1 MTTRTVLQSGLV
13 AVFFVAGGMVP
24 SSADILQEQYNQ
36 SIYWGFGSTRGQTFL
51 PDTSVSTITAIDFY
65 YASGNTSLPPARP
78 TVLIYEGEGFGGS
91 VVDSAVS
98 PLIPSDALDG
108 WISVPFNNT
117 PVTPGQRYTFQLSQ
131 PTGAAGGCML
141 WGDDSVDVYPDG
153 EHLDD
158 SGGKLT
164 SAFFDNA
171 FRIHGVPEPASLG
184 LVCSGLLCAFLL
196 RSCKRNLRV

>member
-1 MTTRTVLQSGLV
+1 MTTRTVFRGGLAAAFLV
-13 AVFFVAGGMVP
+13 GWSVVP
-24 SSADILQEQYNQ
+24 SHADIIQEQYNQ
-36 SIYWGFGSTRGQTFL
+36 TLYWGFGSTRGQTFI
-51 PDTSVSTITAIDFY
+51 PDSSVSTITAIDFY
-65 YASGNTSLPPARP
+65 YVSENTSLPAAQP

-98 PLIPSDALDG
+98 PLIPSDAPSG

-117 PVTPGQRYTFQLSQ
+117 PVTPGQMYSYRLSQ
-131 PTGAAGGCML
+131 PTGAAGGYML
-141 WGDDSVDVYPDG
+141 WGDFSVDVYPDG

-164 SAFFDNA
+164 HAFFDNT